1 MSIRELWDIT
11 KHYIVKIFGEDPFAK
26 SMTSILVILFGSDR
40 LLAIF
45 IVFLVIIDFITGIV
59 KAKHLNEKIESN
71 KFRRTVLKLYIYY
84 SLVITLGIVD
94 YMVGSTLFLRV
105 GYAFIGI
112 TEGKSILE
120 NLIAVYPNLSE
131 IKVKLKWWKD
141 NGSS

>member
-11 KHYIVKIFGEDPFAK
+11 KHYIIKIFGEDPFAK

-59 KAKHLNEKIESN
+59 KARHLKEKIESN

-94 YMVGSTLFLRV
+94 YMVGANLFLRV

-120 NLIAVYPNLSE
+120 NLIAVYPNLNE